1 MPDSLHDKM
10 NSLLLH
16 VRNAAL
22 NISEMPTQ
30 SLLGE
35 EHLNEIEENCKLIQ
49 KHVKEYRKIIKI

>member
-22 NISEMPTQ
+22 NISEMPTS
-30 SLLGE
+30 SLSE

-49 KHVKEYRKIIKI
+49 KHIKEYRKIIKI